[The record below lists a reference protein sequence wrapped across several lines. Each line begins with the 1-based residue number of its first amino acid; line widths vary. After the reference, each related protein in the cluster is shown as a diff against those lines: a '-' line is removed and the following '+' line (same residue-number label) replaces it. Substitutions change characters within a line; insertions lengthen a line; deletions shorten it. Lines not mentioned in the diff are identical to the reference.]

1 MAPLSVNNVPEM
13 FFNMMPDSQSMAMYK
28 DKLLVYDNIN
38 TPLSETYTD
47 EVKDFI
53 GSLPVKIDFT
63 VTLLCL
69 EGRVDIGCN
78 LLHYS
83 IGPDEIAVFTPG
95 TIGESIKIAP
105 DSKLIVMAF
114 ADGTY
119 IPSGQLKRDLF
130 SLANFNHPLKFSVEQ
145 DMIWP
150 MVQEYQHLKRAM
162 LSTGR
167 HVDALIS
174 SYVMV
179 LTSFA
184 AMSLGE
190 WVKENQPDTAGHVVG
205 SKLYNDF
212 MDLLAKNF
220 IDHKDVAFY
229 AQASGLSPKYFSK
242 QIFKASG
249 KHPLEWIKAQVI
261 LNAQAMLNSKEY
273 SIAEISQTLKF
284 SSQSAFNRY
293 FKDET
298 GVTPK
303 EYQKQND

>member
-1 MAPLSVNNVPEM
+1 
-13 FFNMMPDSQSMAMYK
+13 MMPGSQSMAMYQ
-28 DKLLVYDNIN
+28 DRLLVYDNIN

-47 EVKDFI
+47 EIKEFI

-63 VTLLCL
+63 IAILCL
-69 EGRVDIGCN
+69 EGRLDIGCN
-78 LLHYS
+78 LMHYS
-83 IGPDEIAVFTPG
+83 IAPDEVAVFTPG
-95 TIGESIKIAP
+95 TIGESIRIAP
-105 DSKLIVMAF
+105 DSKMIVMCF
-114 ADGTY
+114 SDGTY
-119 IPSGQLKRDLF
+119 VPSGKLKKDLF
-130 SLANFNHPLKFSVEQ
+130 SLANFNHPLKFSVDQ

-162 LSTGR
+162 LVKGK
-167 HVDALIS
+167 HVEELVN
-174 SYVMV
+174 SYIMV
-179 LTSFA
+179 LSSFA
-184 AMSLGE
+184 TMSLGQ
-190 WVKENQPDTAGHVVG
+190 WVQEHQPDSAAHVVG

-229 AQASGLSPKYFSK
+229 AQTSGLSPKYFSK

-261 LNAQAMLNSKEY
+261 LNAQAMLNSGEY
-273 SIAEISQTLKF
+273 SIAEISNALKF

-303 EYQKQND
+303 EYKKKDDE